1 MFSSKTTTTGKK
13 YFIFYLSIKIL
24 FARAEGR
31 TEGGN
36 GLPAEGGTQLG
47 ALSQDPRIMI

>member
-31 TEGGN
+31 TEGEMDS
-36 GLPAEGGTQLG
+36 LLRGGPNLELCPKTPG
-47 ALSQDPRIMI
+47 S